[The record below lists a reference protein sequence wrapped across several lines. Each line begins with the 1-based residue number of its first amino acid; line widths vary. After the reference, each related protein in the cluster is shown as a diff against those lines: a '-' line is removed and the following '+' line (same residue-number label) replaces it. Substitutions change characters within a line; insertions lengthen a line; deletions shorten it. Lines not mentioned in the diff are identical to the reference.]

1 MKKTLLILLI
11 IFSIQTFSIT
21 LESIYNLSKNSST
34 LDKSWKE
41 LVLYIQKNGS
51 NKQLERYGEVIS
63 AKKYLYNKYKDFKFI
78 NSIISENLKEFLIGI
93 GIIDFN
99 FSEEDTQKVL
109 YIFRDLPQTIK
120 SILETGKMEELNFKY
135 SYKIKNLNAYVNQKS
150 DNLFLKYLIE
160 ETIQNPPFFDKD
172 MQNFVSTFISKSHI
186 IKMNE
191 IIESSKYY
199 LKEKDFTGGYNLLKY
214 LYEENYISDKN
225 LKQYYKLKT
234 YFELKNTL
242 STYASTVYTFENKE
256 IEKYTNDVLTLV
268 NSVSNLTL
276 SKKMLEDI
284 LYSIVKV
291 LNTRIEKLNKK
302 LKVDSSNIQLNTLNE
317 ELSNEIIKL
326 KLKLDYSKESTKPT
340 IKKETEKSK
349 KTKTNFFIEYWFV
362 FVTLILLT
370 ALILLFE
377 LFPSEKKVEFLC
389 KIGMGKYGLKLT
401 EKLILKN
408 PNYYKYYIL
417 LATVYESMGD
427 FEKSISAY
435 KTATNLK
442 KKSGGTEN

>member
-1 MKKTLLILLI
+1 MKKIILIFLI
-11 IFSIQTFSIT
+11 IFSIQIFSIT
-21 LESIYNLSKNSST
+21 LENIYNLSKNSST

-51 NKQLERYGEVIS
+51 NQQLERYGEIIS
-63 AKKYLYNKYKDFKFI
+63 AKKYLYNKYKNFKFI
-78 NSIISENLKEFLIGI
+78 NTIISEDLKEFLIGI

-99 FSEEDTQKVL
+99 FSEEDTKKIL
-109 YIFRDLPQTIK
+109 YIFKNLPKTIQN
-120 SILETGKMEELNFKY
+120 ILESGKMEEINLKY
-135 SYKIKNLNAYVNQKS
+135 SYKIKGLNSYVNQKS
-150 DNLFLKYLIE
+150 DDLFLKYLIDK
-160 ETIQNPPFFDKD
+160 TIQNPPFFDKD
-172 MQNFVSTFISKSHI
+172 MQNFVNTFISKSHI

-191 IIESSKYY
+191 IIESSRYY
-199 LKEKDFTGGYNLLKY
+199 IQEKDFMGGYNLLKF
-214 LYEENYISDKN
+214 LYEKNYISDKN

-234 YFELKNTL
+234 YFELKNKL
-242 STYASTVYTFENKE
+242 STYASTVYTFENQE
-256 IEKYTNDVLTLV
+256 IEKYTYDVLSLI

-291 LNTRIEKLNKK
+291 LNTRIEKLDKK
-302 LKVDSSNIQLNTLNE
+302 LNVDFSNIQINNLNE

-326 KLKLDYSKESTKPT
+326 KLKLNYSKDI
-340 IKKETEKSK
+340 IKNASNNKTEKSNK
-349 KTKTNFFIEYWFV
+349 IKTNFFIEYLFIFLV
-362 FVTLILLT
+362 IITLIILM
-370 ALILLFE
+370 LLFE

-389 KIGMGKYGLKLT
+389 KIGMGKYGLRLT

-417 LATVYESMGD
+417 LATVYEVIGD

-442 KKSGGTEN
+442 KKSGGNE